1 MSDYSSTATSNVY
14 INGDQAED
22 VLDML
27 KAKAN
32 DYRQELIKIAKDA
45 SKGVGSKEW
54 DVESSGK
61 CKIS

>member
-27 KAKAN
+27 KALRR
-32 DYRQELIKIAKDA
+32 DFIACA
-45 SKGVGSKEW
+45 ATAGQPGSGE
-54 DVESSGK
+54 
-61 CKIS
+61 CT